1 MRFLSS
7 SSCKDLEEETLSLC
21 ITRYELGRGDVE
33 GRTYGEYQAGVGDKR
48 RGPPGRRATVE
59 RGLLVWRE
67 MGDGTYW

>member
-21 ITRYELGRGDVE
+21 ITRYELGKKRCGREDLRRVPGGGGGQEKRTTGEEGDC
-33 GRTYGEYQAGVGDKR
+33 GARFISLD
-48 RGPPGRRATVE
+48 
-59 RGLLVWRE
+59 